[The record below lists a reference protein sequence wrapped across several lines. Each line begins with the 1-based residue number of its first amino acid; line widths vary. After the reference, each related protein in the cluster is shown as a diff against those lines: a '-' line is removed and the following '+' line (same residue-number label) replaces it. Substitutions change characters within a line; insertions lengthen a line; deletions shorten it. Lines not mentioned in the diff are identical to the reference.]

1 MRGGVA
7 MVTAFRHAELQRF
20 AFLSFSAFPSSR
32 TALAYIA
39 EMFLH
44 FAQSKRSSRAN
55 FATLCFVDVLWT
67 SARSP

>member
-1 MRGGVA
+1 

-44 FAQSKRSSRAN
+44 FVQSNRSTRLN
-55 FATLCFVDVLWT
+55 FSNNSLVDIVWT
-67 SARSP
+67 SAYSL